1 VQIQEKDTI
10 FLKEIKP
17 IIGKMSKNLRFFR
30 ILAYNTVLP
39 NKFTLDCKI
48 LFSYPN
54 GRIVIFLD
62 IDFVR
67 DESYERAYYDFRFN
81 RGQTPQP

>member
-1 VQIQEKDTI
+1 MQIQEKDTI
-10 FLKEIKP
+10 FLKEIKL

-30 ILAYNTVLP
+30 ILAYNTAP
-39 NKFTLDCKI
+39 TYKFTLDRKI

-54 GRIVIFLD
+54 DRIVIFLD

-67 DESYERAYYDFRFN
+67 DASHERAYDDFRFD
-81 RGQTPQP
+81 